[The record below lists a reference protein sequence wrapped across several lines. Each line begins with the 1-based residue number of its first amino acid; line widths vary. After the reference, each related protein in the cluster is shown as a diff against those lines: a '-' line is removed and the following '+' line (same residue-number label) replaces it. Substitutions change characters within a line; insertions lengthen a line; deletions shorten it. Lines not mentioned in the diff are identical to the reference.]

1 MKLIRMNRNP
11 AGFTLI
17 EMIVVIAVFS
27 FVLMIVG
34 VTFKNVMGTSR
45 ISFGSEQSNIE
56 GVVGLE
62 MLRHD
67 LQQTGF
73 GLFTDEDSAP
83 VYAEASSAPYTT
95 YNDAGSVPRALV
107 TGNDVNLGDD
117 ALILA
122 GTDHLAIKGTTVS
135 RDQAAQL
142 WSYITDSGL
151 PRRWNTGNFVY
162 GPKFK
167 DVVIAVDQRYDRTN
181 GQIFRK
187 LIRTSAGKYA
197 FTYKFPEKFK
207 DDEEADV
214 DDYQPPLGRRFY
226 IYGVNRSDNGDGA
239 LRAPFN
245 RTDYLIRQIPNA
257 APTSCSPDAGILYK
271 MTMEHVNGSFTAVPI
286 LDCVADMQV
295 VLGWNDAAQ
304 PGVDP
309 ENIVFSNADGTTVS
323 GATTLDI
330 PDILTK
336 PNEIQRRLSL
346 IKVYILAQDGV
357 RDLNFINTNNQ
368 MVVGDPDLGEAPL
381 TKTVDLTVPGKVN
394 YRWKLYRI
402 IVKPKNL

>member
-1 MKLIRMNRNP
+1 MKLFLMNRNSA

-73 GLFTDEDSAP
+73 GLFNDEDSVP
-83 VYAEASSAPYTT
+83 VYAEASSAPYTQ
-95 YNDAGSVPRALV
+95 YNDAASVPRAIV
-107 TGNDVNLGDD
+107 TGNDVNLGND

-122 GTDHLAIKGTTVS
+122 GTDHLVIKGTTVS
-135 RDQAAQL
+135 RDQASQL
-142 WSYITDSGL
+142 WSYVMDSGQ
-151 PRRWNTGNFVY
+151 PRRWNTGNFRN
-162 GPKFK
+162 GQ
-167 DVVIAVDQRYDRTN
+167 DVVIAVDQRYDRPN
-181 GQIFRK
+181 GQIFRR
-187 LIRTSAGKYA
+187 LIRTASGRYA
-197 FTYKFPEKFK
+197 FTYNFPGAFT
-207 DDEEADV
+207 DELGTGV
-214 DDYQPPLGRRFY
+214 DDYIPPFGKRFY
-226 IYGVNRSDNGDGA
+226 IYGVNRIENNNRS

-245 RTDYLIRQIPNA
+245 RTDYLIRQIPNS
-257 APTSCSPDAGILYK
+257 APTSCSPDTGILYK
-271 MTMEHVNGSFTAVPI
+271 ATMNHADGSFTSVPI

-295 VLGWNDAAQ
+295 VLGWNAATE
-304 PGVDP
+304 PGIDP
-309 ENIVFSNADGTTVS
+309 ENIVYSNADGTTTS
-323 GATTLDI
+323 GASALDI

-336 PNEIQRRLSL
+336 PAEIQKRLSL

-357 RDLNFINTNNQ
+357 RDLNFVNTNNQ

-381 TKTVDLTVPGKVN
+381 TKTVDMTVPDKVN

>member
-1 MKLIRMNRNP
+1 MKLFLMNRNT

-83 VYAEASSAPYTT
+83 VYAEALSAPYTT
-95 YNDAGSVPRALV
+95 YNDTGSVPRAIV

-122 GTDHLAIKGTTVS
+122 GTDHLAIKGTTVA
-135 RDQAAQL
+135 RNQAAQL
-142 WSYITDSGL
+142 WTYITDTGL
-151 PRRWNTGNFVY
+151 PKRWNTGNFEN
-162 GPKFK
+162 GQ

-187 LIRTSAGKYA
+187 LIKTSTDKYA
-197 FTYKFPEKFK
+197 FTYNYPGKFK
-207 DDEEADV
+207 DDVGNEV
-214 DDYQPPLGRRFY
+214 DDYQPPTSKRFY
-226 IYGVNRSDNGDGA
+226 IYGVRSDNGNKE

-245 RTDYLIRQIPNA
+245 RTDYLIRRIANE
-257 APTSCSPDAGILYK
+257 APTSCSPDTGILYK
-271 MTMEHVNGSFTAVPI
+271 MTMNHADGRFSPVPM

-295 VLGWNDAAQ
+295 VLGWNTAKE
-304 PGVDP
+304 PGIDP
-309 ENIVFSNADGTTVS
+309 ENIVYSNADGTTTS
-323 GATTLDI
+323 GASSLDI

-336 PNEIQRRLSL
+336 PEEIQKRLSL

-357 RDLNFINTNNQ
+357 RDLNYVNTETDR
-368 MVVGDPDLGEAPL
+368 VVGDEDLGERSL
-381 TKTVDLTVPGKVN
+381 TKEVDLTVPGKVN

>member
-83 VYAEASSAPYTT
+83 VYAEALSAPYTT

-122 GTDHLAIKGTTVS
+122 GTDHFAIKGTTVS

-187 LIRTSAGKYA
+187 LIKTSTDKYA
-197 FTYKFPEKFK
+197 FTYNYPGKFK
-207 DDEEADV
+207 DDVGNEV
-214 DDYQPPLGRRFY
+214 DDYQPPLGKRFY
-226 IYGVNRSDNGDGA
+226 IYGVNRSDNGDGT

-257 APTSCSPDAGILYK
+257 APTSCSPDTGILYK
-271 MTMEHVNGSFTAVPI
+271 MTMEHANGSFTAVPI
-286 LDCVADMQV
+286 LDCVADMQL
-295 VLGWNDAAQ
+295 VLGWNTAAE

-323 GATTLDI
+323 GASTLDI

-336 PNEIQRRLSL
+336 PGEIQKRLSL

-357 RDLNFINTNNQ
+357 RDMNFINTNNQ
-368 MVVGDPDLGEAPL
+368 MVVGDPDIGEAPL